1 MKTRG
6 LALAFVLIG
15 VLGVAVAAA
24 AEKPPK
30 KKPAA
35 KETPK
40 EAAKEP
46 VKEEPKLS
54 AAEAEKQLDAAFPAF
69 LKDPSEA
76 NFLKVH
82 KLVVAHPDYAPY
94 SSELD
99 DGIDLL
105 KDKKFKELRE
115 SLTAAKYNLL
125 LSPRAHQFLAM
136 AARALDDVE
145 TAKRETEIADK
156 CIAGIRA
163 TGDGTEKKPM
173 IVTRVSDEYDV
184 VRSMG
189 KRASGQ
195 GLRIKDGRYFDAL
208 QCADKSELWFDIT
221 APFGSMAKTF
231 KPRPPKEKPAK
242 QPLPKDGKDDLP
254 PPAKEKPRKE

>member
-6 LALAFVLIG
+6 LALVFVLIG

-69 LKDPSEA
+69 LKDPSEG

-82 KLVVAHPDYAPY
+82 KLVVAHPGYAPY

-145 TAKRETEIADK
+145 SAKRETETADK

-184 VRSMG
+184 VRSLG

-221 APFGSMAKTF
+221 ARSARW
-231 KPRPPKEKPAK
+231 PRPSSRGRRKKSRQSSRCRRTENDSA
-242 QPLPKDGKDDLP
+242 G
-254 PPAKEKPRKE
+254 ERKPRKDKR